1 MARIVVVVLL
11 VSLAFAPAAEA
22 AAPSR
27 GESPATGWF
36 DSLRGAFDWLFS
48 WAPTIRAAP
57 RKNGAY
63 IVPNGA
69 TAPAPAPSH
78 GTYRV
83 PRSVRSLGQKSG
95 ALIVPNG

>member
-36 DSLRGAFDWLFS
+36 DSLRSAFDWFFA

-57 RKNGAY
+57 KRNGAY
-63 IVPNGA
+63 IVPTGIA
-69 TAPAPAPSH
+69 APPPAPH
-78 GTYRV
+78 QGRYRV
-83 PRSVRSLGQKSG
+83 PRGVRSLGDKSG
-95 ALIVPNG
+95 AYVVPNG